1 MKNTMSS
8 SFKQAKELKLQ
19 ADGLTLK
26 DRVGGTNQNDF
37 FRFKLKNRSSFDLD
51 LKSFGGKTDT
61 MLIKDLN
68 GNGRVDR
75 NEIIGSTSGKSS
87 TFTNNASKSINCD
100 SLEAG
105 TYFIRVFSQKRGDAK
120 YSLTLSTTS
129 LSNNNSNSN
138 SNDNLNNATDGG
150 VSDPPPVSS
159 VAPLPKFVADVL
171 RFTNDF
177 RLQNNLQPLVYNDR
191 LSTAAFTQSQ
201 NMAVQDFFAHEGL
214 DGSTPQTRGTT
225 AGYQGGVG
233 ENIAAG
239 FTTPRSVVDAWINSP
254 GHRANLLNPSYKDIG
269 IGFYDYPNDTGKSNY
284 NYYWTQDFGI
294 PA

>member
-1 MKNTMSS
+1 MKNTMNSILEQS
-8 SFKQAKELKLQ
+8 KELKLP

-26 DRVGGTNQNDF
+26 DQVGSTNQNDF
-37 FRFKLKNRSSFDLD
+37 FRFKLKNRSSFGLD
-51 LKSFGGKTDT
+51 LKSSGGKANT
-61 MLIKDLN
+61 MLISDLN
-68 GNGRVDR
+68 GNGQVDR
-75 NEIIGSTSGKSS
+75 NEIIANTSGKSS
-87 TFTNNASKSINCD
+87 TFKKNGSKSINCD

-105 TYFIRVFSQKRGDAK
+105 TYFIRVFSQKRGDTK
-120 YSLTLSTTS
+120 YSLTLATTS
-129 LSNNNSNSN
+129 LTDSGLNNNMVESR
-138 SNDNLNNATDGG
+138 GG
-150 VSDPPPVSS
+150 GISDLPSAPPVST
-159 VAPLPKFVADVL
+159 LPKFVADVL

-177 RLQNNLQPLVYNDR
+177 RLQNNLKPLVYNDR
-191 LSTAAFTQSQ
+191 LSTAAVTQSQ

-214 DGSTPQTRGTT
+214 DGSTPQTRGTA